1 MLRLKDLYLDL
12 SLLMVMLDSYVGN
25 RDGGFALYGAA
36 FTFYGLVSRF
46 LRSPLG
52 RIGA

>member
-1 MLRLKDLYLDL
+1 
-12 SLLMVMLDSYVGN
+12 MVMLDSYVGN